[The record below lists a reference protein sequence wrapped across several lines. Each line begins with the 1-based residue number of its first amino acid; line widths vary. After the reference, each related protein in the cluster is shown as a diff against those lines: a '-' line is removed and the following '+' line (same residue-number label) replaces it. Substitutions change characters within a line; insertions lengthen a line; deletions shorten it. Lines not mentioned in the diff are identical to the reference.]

1 MMISSFKR
9 AYDIVTF
16 MVIFFLIVIFVLNQ
30 FTEGTSACICEFCQS
45 QGFEAKFI
53 FRICS
58 LQLLA
63 LPLWLLLTL

>member
-16 MVIFFLIVIFVLNQ
+16 MVIFVLNQ
-30 FTEGTSACICEFCQS
+30 FTEGTSACICEFFQS
-45 QGFEAKFI
+45 QCFEAELF
-53 FRICS
+53 FRIRS
-58 LQLLA
+58 LQLLD